1 MGASGSRSSKALG
14 RTSTVGK
21 ETRMNRSTR
30 ETCRDTISKNTGAN
44 RKAT

>member
-14 RTSTVGK
+14 RTSTEDK
-21 ETRMNRSTR
+21 ETRMNRTTR
-30 ETCRDTISKNTGAN
+30 GTYRDTISKNTGAN

>member
-21 ETRMNRSTR
+21 ETRMNRTTR
-30 ETCRDTISKNTGAN
+30 GTYMDTISKNTGAK